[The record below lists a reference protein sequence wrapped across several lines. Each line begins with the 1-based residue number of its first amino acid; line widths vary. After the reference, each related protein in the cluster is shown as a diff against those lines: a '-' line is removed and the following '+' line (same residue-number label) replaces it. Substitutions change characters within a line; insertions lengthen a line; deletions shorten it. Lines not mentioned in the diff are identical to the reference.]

1 MVPLKVNFV
10 LGLLGVAFL
19 NILVLCMARPGVH
32 YYDFVLKE
40 TNFTRLCST
49 KSMLTVNG
57 SFPGPVIQVR
67 RGDLVY
73 VNVHNQG
80 KYGVTIHWHG
90 VKQPRN
96 PWSDGPENITQCP
109 IQPGTS
115 FTYKVILS
123 DEEGTL
129 WWHAHSDWSRA
140 TVHGAF
146 VILPKR
152 GTTYPFA
159 KPYKEQI
166 IVLGSWFKE
175 DLKAIIDEAL
185 ETGGNPN
192 TSNAHTINGY
202 TGVVNATVCPTVI
215 FYLPVA
221 GKTFHMLFSYGKTYL
236 LRIVNAV
243 MNDEQ
248 FFGIANHKLTVVG
261 SDGAYTKPF
270 TTDYLFIT
278 PGQTM
283 DVLVTANQSPSK
295 YYMVSTPYFDSFAEF
310 DNTSVKAI
318 IEYEGKYS
326 PPKSIPLPN
335 LPAYNNE
342 SAAQNFTVLL
352 RSLASKEHP
361 VNVPKKITKRIF
373 ITISLNLLPC
383 PAGKTCKGPFNQ
395 TMSASLNNIISLHLK
410 LMYWEHITGIYFH
423 YSPFI
428 RAFNQYIQDN
438 YIESVFFLNRGING
452 VFGKNFP
459 NQPKIF
465 DFTGDV
471 TNISQ
476 YTTQGTKVIPI
487 EYGEKVE
494 LVFQGT
500 AIQSPENHPMH
511 LHGFSFYLVG
521 IGTGNFS
528 KSDIKNYNLVDPPE
542 VNTIGIPRKGWAAIR
557 FTANNPGVWFMH
569 CHLERHA
576 SWGMD
581 TVIIVK
587 EGRTRA
593 SRMLPPPAYMPPC
606 TI

>member
-19 NILVLCMARPGVH
+19 NILVLCMARPAVH

-80 KYGVTIHWHG
+80 KYGVTIH
-90 VKQPRN
+90 
-96 PWSDGPENITQCP
+96 C
-109 IQPGTS
+109 
-115 FTYKVILS
+115 
-123 DEEGTL
+123 
-129 WWHAHSDWSRA
+129 DWSRA

-202 TGVVNATVCPTVI
+202 TGVVNATVCPT
-215 FYLPVA
+215 
-221 GKTFHMLFSYGKTYL
+221 
-236 LRIVNAV
+236 
-243 MNDEQ
+243 
-248 FFGIANHKLTVVG
+248 
-261 SDGAYTKPF
+261 
-270 TTDYLFIT
+270 
-278 PGQTM
+278 GQTM

-326 PPKSIPLPN
+326 PPKSIPLHN

-383 PAGKTCKGPFNQ
+383 PAGKTCKGPLNQ
-395 TMSASLNNIISLHLK
+395 TMSASLNNISFATPKIDILGA
-410 LMYWEHITGIYFH
+410 YY
-423 YSPFI
+423 
-428 RAFNQYIQDN
+428 
-438 YIESVFFLNRGING
+438 RGING

-528 KSDIKNYNLVDPPE
+528 NSDIKNYNLVDPPE